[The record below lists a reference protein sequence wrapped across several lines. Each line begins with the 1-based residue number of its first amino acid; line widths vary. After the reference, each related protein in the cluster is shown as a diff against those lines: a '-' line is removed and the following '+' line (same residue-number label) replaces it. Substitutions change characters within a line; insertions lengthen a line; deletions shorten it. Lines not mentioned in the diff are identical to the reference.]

1 MLGDLFY
8 LKQCFSLSVQTSGFN
23 KKRSSLN
30 TLSKNLKEFEK
41 IDCLPLNL
49 RRFCEKFNT
58 SEDLYEM
65 LDNEAVLHKSCSLLY
80 NKEKLNRK
88 RKSYEKKSQSKSA
101 NIDDNTLEIAE
112 KRLMRT
118 SIIQKLFIFCE
129 CGKSAE
135 ERSWH
140 QCQTLVLH
148 KKVKTITIELADHK
162 LFAKL
167 SEGDMVATEAVYHLK
182 CLNELSINIGV
193 FATPVSGKMKAISL
207 KLHVTIF

>member
-1 MLGDLFY
+1 
-8 LKQCFSLSVQTSGFN
+8 
-23 KKRSSLN
+23 
-30 TLSKNLKEFEK
+30 
-41 IDCLPLNL
+41 
-49 RRFCEKFNT
+49 
-58 SEDLYEM
+58 
-65 LDNEAVLHKSCSLLY
+65 
-80 NKEKLNRK
+80 
-88 RKSYEKKSQSKSA
+88 
-101 NIDDNTLEIAE
+101 
-112 KRLMRT
+112 MRT